1 MRHCC
6 TTSSSNIT
14 RSALL
19 LCADCLSLQVP
30 EGHGRQLD
38 GSGAPSWRMLF
49 TYFTPMDFTSCICF
63 WLLIALLPYFL
74 VVVVVVVAVALLL
87 EDSPLLKDPSPHV
100 SMPCLWIVA
109 PSNATDASLQHGRN
123 TWGCQLKRHLFNAS
137 CQGKSDYPPRC
148 KRMSVAVF
156 LHPVH

>member
-1 MRHCC
+1 MLGVTLRW
-6 TTSSSNIT
+6 TSIPTKVDQHPNQELERNTASSCPLAPETQVNIIVVVVVVVVVVD
-14 RSALL
+14 RCWPYLGAGLP
-19 LCADCLSLQVP
+19 LSWP
-30 EGHGRQLD
+30 EV
-38 GSGAPSWRMLF
+38 
-49 TYFTPMDFTSCICF
+49 
-63 WLLIALLPYFL
+63 